1 MSRDTL
7 MIKRLKKNY
16 TYSAEQL
23 YGAFGVHSRTLST
36 WHKAGLM
43 LVKNRPL
50 MVFSEDLREF
60 LRQKVQA
67 KRTKLKLTEF
77 YCMSCKRA
85 RQAHEGK
92 VHIEPLKN
100 VLQVKAI
107 CPDCASIMNR
117 RHSKKKYEEMA
128 FLMRTITLTGL
139 HMLCPAIRSEKAH
152 LEEGTNLTPS
162 EPSNDTHL
170 YQQNTML

>member
-23 YGAFGVHSRTLST
+23 YKAFGVHSRTLST
-36 WHKAGLM
+36 WHKVGLP

-60 LRQKVQA
+60 FRQKVRA

-77 YCMSCKRA
+77 YCMSCKGA
-85 RQAHEGK
+85 RQAHEGE
-92 VHIEPLKN
+92 VHIETLVS
-100 VLQVKAI
+100 VLQMKAI
-107 CPDCASIMNR
+107 CPDCGSIMNR
-117 RHSKKKYEEMA
+117 RYSKKKYGEVIP
-128 FLMRTITLTGL
+128 LMQTITLIDL
-139 HMLCPAIRSEKAH
+139 HILGRTIRSEKAH
-152 LEEGTNLTPS
+152 LNEATNLTSS
-162 EPSNDTHL
+162 EPCTDSHL
-170 YQQNTML
+170 QKQENLI